1 MRDSTFSTFL
11 GKSCIS
17 SCHTLEPPGVD
28 VVRCGAPLRPRVPAP
43 PAPILAIARRTNSPL
58 LFYHSK
64 TTARRFVHNV
74 LLRALQRKPNHNSSS
89 LSASAATADTKSF
102 PPAQLTF
109 VKPGDISAS
118 NGIIPCEICEI
129 ECPQTFGVSAA
140 SLSKFRR
147 IIPQILC
154 AFSLWGQAQHNWGH
168 YRLDL
173 KYTFVTLAIWIL
185 DVFE

>member
-1 MRDSTFSTFL
+1 MRRATET
-11 GKSCIS
+11 KSAGAARADPGDRPSYKLS
-17 SCHTLEPPGVD
+17 SAILPFKDYGTH
-28 VVRCGAPLRPRVPAP
+28 VRAQ
-43 PAPILAIARRTNSPL
+43 RTTQRSPE
-58 LFYHSK
+58 K
-64 TTARRFVHNV
+64 TH
-74 LLRALQRKPNHNSSS
+74 HNSSS

-173 KYTFVTLAIWIL
+173 KYAFVTLAIWIL

>member
-1 MRDSTFSTFL
+1 M
-11 GKSCIS
+11 
-17 SCHTLEPPGVD
+17 
-28 VVRCGAPLRPRVPAP
+28 PAP

-58 LFYHSK
+58 LLYNRLPFKDYGTHVRAQRTTQRSPEK
-64 TTARRFVHNV
+64 TH
-74 LLRALQRKPNHNSSS
+74 HSSS

-173 KYTFVTLAIWIL
+173 KYIFVTLAIWIL